1 MTEKPTSAEIRQAFL
16 DYFAARGHTIV
27 PSASLVPIGDP
38 TLLFTNAGMNQ
49 FKDVFLGTG
58 TRPYTRATD
67 TQKCMRVSGKHNDL
81 EEVGHDGT
89 HHTFFEML
97 GNWSFGD
104 YYKKEAIGWA
114 WDLLTRV
121 LGLDKNR
128 LWATIFED
136 DQGNLP
142 RDDEAAG
149 YWHTE
154 TDINPEHILPFG
166 RKDNFWMMADT
177 GPCGPNSE
185 IFYDRGPA
193 ACDKQGVPG
202 HVCEVNGDCD
212 RFTEIWNLV
221 FIQYNSLGDGQ
232 LEPLPARHV
241 DTGMGFE
248 RVVALL
254 QGVPTNYDTDLFW
267 PIIEKTQ
274 ALAGQTD
281 AEREIS
287 IVAYRVIA
295 DHVRAGTFL
304 VGDGVLPS
312 NEGQGYVLRMV
323 LRRAI
328 RYGRRL
334 GFTRPFM
341 AELADLVI
349 QMMGHAFPELP
360 ARTDFIKATITGE
373 EERFLRTLDQGLT
386 RLDAVIADVQARGET
401 VIPGNAAFFL
411 HDTLGLPFEVTRDIA
426 AEHGLTVDEDGY
438 HVAREEQRARGRAA
452 GDFQMET
459 DQHNLLYPI
468 LRDWIAEQECG
479 RALGYDPYSSLEVTT
494 CVAGIVREDGL
505 DTEAAPGETLELVL
519 DKTCFYV
526 ESGGQVADTGRITGP
541 DWEVVVEDTRRP
553 IEGMVVHIGRVISG
567 HPRVGDPVVAQ
578 VDAERRWDT
587 MRNHTATH
595 LLHRALR
602 DVLGSHVAQ
611 AGSLVG
617 PERLRFDYNYEKPM
631 TAEQRAEIE
640 RRVVEAVL
648 ANYEVGAR
656 QETYRDALAQGVTAL
671 FGEKYGDEVR
681 VLRVG
686 PANGGAD
693 APFSQELCGGTHV
706 TRTGDIGPFLITEES
721 GIGAG
726 LRRVEAVTGRGALR
740 VVQAMRARQEQA
752 AALLGGAVD
761 ELSQRVERVHNDLR
775 AAHKE
780 IETLTRKLARA
791 DFQSLLDNV
800 VEIDGLPVLAAR
812 VEVADADTLREMA
825 DWFRDKMQGG
835 LIVLGAVID
844 EKPLLIAA
852 TTKALVQERGVHAGN
867 LVRDLARVVGG
878 GGGGRPDMAQAGG
891 RDPAKLTE
899 ALDKVPALVREMLA
913 QRI

>member
-1 MTEKPTSAEIRQAFL
+1 MTEKLTSAEIRQAFL

-27 PSASLVPIGDP
+27 PSASLVPIDDP

-121 LGLDKNR
+121 FRLDKNR
-128 LWATIFED
+128 LWVTIFED

-149 YWHTE
+149 YWRTE

-185 IFYDRGPA
+185 INYDRGPE
-193 ACDKQGVPG
+193 ACDKSGVPG
-202 HVCEVNGDCD
+202 HICRVNGDCA

-221 FIQYNSLGDGQ
+221 FIQYNSLGGGQ
-232 LEPLPARHV
+232 LEPLPAKHV

-248 RVVALL
+248 RMVALL
-254 QGVPTNYDTDLFW
+254 QGKPTNYRTDLFW

-281 AEREIS
+281 AEREANL
-287 IVAYRVIA
+287 VPYRVIA
-295 DHVRAGTFL
+295 DHVRAGVFL

-328 RYGRRL
+328 RYGRKL

-360 ARTDFIKATITGE
+360 ARTDFIKATLTSE

-386 RLDAVIADVQARGET
+386 RLDAIIAEIKGRAET
-401 VIPGNAAFFL
+401 IIPGNAAFFL
-411 HDTLGLPFEVTRDIA
+411 HDTLGLPFEVTRDIVT
-426 AEHGLTVDEDGY
+426 EHGMLVDEEGY
-438 HVAREEQRARGRAA
+438 RVAREEQRARGRAA

-468 LRDWIAEQECG
+468 LHDWIAEQECG
-479 RALGYDPYSSLEVTT
+479 QALGYDPYGILEIQT
-494 CVAGIVREDGL
+494 CVAGMVREDGL
-505 DTEAAPGETLELVL
+505 DTEAAPGEAVELVL
-519 DKTCFYV
+519 NNTCFYV
-526 ESGGQVADTGRITGP
+526 ESGGQVADTGRIVGP
-541 DWEVVVEDTRRP
+541 DWEIMVEDTRRP
-553 IEGMVVHIGRVISG
+553 IESMVVHIGRVISG

-578 VDAERRWDT
+578 VDADRRRDI

-602 DVLGSHVAQ
+602 SVLGSHVAQ
-611 AGSLVG
+611 AGSLVS
-617 PERLRFDYNYEKPM
+617 PERLRFDYNYEKPLSS
-631 TAEQRAEIE
+631 EQRVEIE

-648 ANYEVGAR
+648 ANYKVNAR
-656 QETYRDALAQGVTAL
+656 QEAYRDALAQGVTAL
-671 FGEKYGDEVR
+671 FGEKYGDVVR

-686 PANGGAD
+686 DAD
-693 APFSQELCGGTHV
+693 VPFSQELCGGTHV
-706 TRTGDIGPFLITEES
+706 SRTGDIGSFFITEES

-726 LRRVEAVTGRGALR
+726 LRRIEAVTGRGAFQ
-740 VVQAMRARQEQA
+740 VVQAMRVRQEQA

-761 ELSQRVERVHNDLR
+761 ELPQRVERLYNDLR

-780 IETLTRKLARA
+780 VETLSRKLARA
-791 DFQSLLDNV
+791 DFQTLLDNV
-800 VEIDGLPVLAAR
+800 IEIDGIPVLAAR
-812 VEVADADTLREMA
+812 VEAADADTLREMA
-825 DWFRDKMQGG
+825 DWFRDKMRGG
-835 LIVLGAVID
+835 VIVLGAVID
-844 EKPLLIAA
+844 DKPLLIAA
-852 TTKALVQERGVHAGN
+852 TTKAVAQTRGVHAGN
-867 LVRDLARVVGG
+867 LVRDLARMVGG

-899 ALDKVPALVREMLA
+899 ALDKVPVLIRGMLK
-913 QRI
+913 

>member
-1 MTEKPTSAEIRQAFL
+1 MTEKLTSAEIRQAFL
-16 DYFAARGHTIV
+16 DFFAARGHTIV
-27 PSASLVPIGDP
+27 PSASLVPIDDP

-104 YYKKEAIGWA
+104 YYKKEAIAWGWE
-114 WDLLTRV
+114 LLTRV
-121 LGLDKNR
+121 FGLEKDR

-136 DQGNLP
+136 DEGDLG
-142 RDDEAAG
+142 RDDEAAE
-149 YWHTE
+149 YWRTE
-154 TDINPEHILPFG
+154 TDINPDHILPFG

-185 IFYDRGPA
+185 INYDRGPE
-193 ACDKQGVPG
+193 ACDKQDVPG
-202 HVCEVNGDCD
+202 HVCQVNGDCD

-232 LEPLPARHV
+232 LEPLPAKHV

-254 QGVPTNYDTDLFW
+254 QGVPSNYHTDLFQ

-281 AEREIS
+281 AEREANP
-287 IVAYRVIA
+287 VPYRVIA
-295 DHVRAGTFL
+295 DHIRAGVFL

-328 RYGRRL
+328 RYGRKL
-334 GFTRPFM
+334 GFTQPFM

-360 ARTDFIKATITGE
+360 ARTDFIKATLTSE

-386 RLDAVIADVQARGET
+386 RLDAVIADVKARGET

-411 HDTLGLPFEVTRDIA
+411 HDTLGLPFEVTRDIV
-426 AEHGLTVDEDGY
+426 AEHGMTVDEEGY

-479 RALGYDPYSSLEVTT
+479 RALGYNPYSSLKIST
-494 CVAGIVREDGL
+494 CVAGMVCGDGL
-505 DTEAAPGETLELVL
+505 DTEAAPGEAVELVL

-553 IEGMVVHIGRVISG
+553 IENMVIHIGRVVSG

-611 AGSLVG
+611 AGSLVS
-617 PERLRFDYNYEKPM
+617 PERLRFDYNYEKPL

-648 ANYEVGAR
+648 ANYEVNAR
-656 QETYRDALAQGVTAL
+656 QEAYRDALEQGVTAL
-671 FGEKYGDEVR
+671 FGEKYGDVVR

-686 PANGGAD
+686 AAD
-693 APFSQELCGGTHV
+693 TPFSQELCGGTHV

-761 ELSQRVERVHNDLR
+761 ELPQHVERLYNDLR
-775 AAHKE
+775 AAQKE

-791 DFQSLLDNV
+791 DFQTLLDAV
-800 VEIDGLPVLAAR
+800 VEIDGIPVLAAR
-812 VEVADADTLREMA
+812 VDVPDADTLREMA

-835 LIVLGAVID
+835 VIVLGAVID
-844 EKPLLIAA
+844 DKPLLIAA
-852 TTKALVQERGVHAGN
+852 TTKALAQTRGVHAGN
-867 LVRDLARVVGG
+867 LVRDLARIVGG

-891 RDPAKLTE
+891 RDPAKLAE
-899 ALDKVPALVREMLA
+899 ALDKVPALIRETL
-913 QRI
+913 R

>member
-1 MTEKPTSAEIRQAFL
+1 MTEKPTSAQIRQAFL

-27 PSASLVPIGDP
+27 PSASLVPLGDP

-58 TRPYTRATD
+58 TRPYTRAVD

-121 LGLDKNR
+121 FGLDKSR

-136 DQGNLP
+136 DQGDLP
-142 RDDEAAG
+142 RDDEAAE
-149 YWHTE
+149 YWRTE
-154 TDINPEHILPFG
+154 TDIDPTHILSFG

-185 IFYDRGPA
+185 INYDRGPE

-202 HVCEVNGDCD
+202 HVCRVNGDCT

-221 FIQYNSLGDGQ
+221 FIQYNSLGGGQ
-232 LEPLPARHV
+232 LEPLPAKHV

-248 RVVALL
+248 RIVALL
-254 QGVPTNYDTDLFW
+254 QGVPSNYHTDLFW

-281 AEREIS
+281 AEREANL
-287 IVAYRVIA
+287 VAYRVIA

-304 VGDGVLPS
+304 IGDGVLPS

-334 GFTRPFM
+334 GFNRPFM

-349 QMMGHAFPELP
+349 QMMGHVFPELP

-373 EERFLRTLDQGLT
+373 EERFLRTLDQGLA
-386 RLDAVIADVQARGET
+386 RLDAIMGDIRARGET

-426 AEHGLTVDEDGY
+426 VEHGMSVDEEGY
-438 HVAREEQRARGRAA
+438 RVAREEQRARGRAA
-452 GDFQMET
+452 GEFQMET
-459 DQHNLLYPI
+459 DEHNLLYPI
-468 LRDWIAEQECG
+468 LRDWIEEQECG
-479 RALGYDPYSSLEVTT
+479 RALGYDPYSSMEVHT

-505 DTEAAPGETLELVL
+505 DTEAAPGEAVELVL

-526 ESGGQVADTGRITGP
+526 ESGGQVADTGRIVGP
-541 DWEVVVEDTRRP
+541 DWEVTVEDVRRP
-553 IEGMVVHIGRVISG
+553 LEGMVVHIGRVVSG
-567 HPRVGDPVVAQ
+567 QPRVGDPVVAQ
-578 VDAERRWDT
+578 VDVERRWDT

-602 DVLGSHVAQ
+602 SVLGSHVAQ
-611 AGSLVG
+611 AGSLVS
-617 PERLRFDYNYEKPM
+617 PERLRFDFNYEKPL
-631 TAEQRAEIE
+631 TVEQRLEIE
-640 RRVVEAVL
+640 RRVVAAIL
-648 ANYEVGAR
+648 ANYEVSAR
-656 QETYRDALAQGVTAL
+656 QEAYRDALAQGVTAL
-671 FGEKYGDEVR
+671 FGEKYGDVVR

-686 PANGGAD
+686 TAD

-726 LRRVEAVTGRGALR
+726 LRRIEAVTGRGALQ
-740 VVQAMRARQEQA
+740 VIQALRARQEQA
-752 AALLGGAVD
+752 VALLGGTAE
-761 ELSQRVERVHNDLR
+761 ELPQRIERLHNELR

-800 VEIDGLPVLAAR
+800 IEIDGIPVLAAR
-812 VEVADADTLREMA
+812 VEAADADTLREMA

-835 LIVLGAVID
+835 VIVLGAVID
-844 EKPLLIAA
+844 DKPLLIAA
-852 TTKALVQERGVHAGN
+852 TTKALVQERGIHAGN
-867 LVRDLARVVGG
+867 LVRDLARMVGG

-891 RDPAKLTE
+891 REPAKLSE
-899 ALDKVPALVREMLA
+899 ALDKVPALLREMLR
-913 QRI
+913 QRR